1 MKKFTKVSLITAV
14 VIMFLGIIIYVI
26 GFLGGGQN
34 DVNRMVENGE
44 LSYFDGHFQIN
55 PYFKDGGF
63 FSVGWWDDNDSHTF
77 GFSSGDDIPEAP
89 KAPDAPEAPEKPSE
103 SEKVTTSAIMEGTDE
118 AVLTADDLEE
128 LVIELGGGEFIIEAG
143 DVDNIQITTDCKEK
157 FKGYIENKTLY
168 IEGFDVEGNYLK
180 VTEWDDNRNSAHIVI
195 PKELAFKTTEISLG
209 AGRIEITDLTL
220 GNTEA
225 EVGAGELKCTNT
237 KSNKLEAELG
247 AGAVYMENI
256 EAGESNIT
264 VAMGEAVLSGIFSGN
279 MDLECSMG
287 NLDVEIEGKEE
298 EFNYSVEAA
307 LGTAEIAGESYEGL
321 ATERKVDNGADK
333 TINAEVSMGD
343 IEISFTK

>member
-1 MKKFTKVSLITAV
+1 MKKFAKSSLIIAGSV
-14 VIMFLGIIIYVI
+14 MFLGIIIYVI
-26 GFLGGGQN
+26 GFVGGGQA

-44 LSYFDGHFQIN
+44 LTFFNGYFQVN
-55 PYFKDGGF
+55 PYFKEGGF
-63 FSVGWWDDNDSHTF
+63 LKVGWTDNNDFNHTV
-77 GFSSGDDIPEAP
+77 GF
-89 KAPDAPEAPEKPSE
+89 
-103 SEKVTTSAIMEGTDE
+103 DE
-118 AVLTADDLEE
+118 AVLKADGLEE
-128 LVIELGGGEFIIEAG
+128 LVIELGGGEFIIETG
-143 DVDNIQITTDCKEK
+143 DVDNIRITTDCKEK
-157 FKGYIENKTLY
+157 FKGYIKNNTLY
-168 IEGFDVEGNYLK
+168 IEGFDIEGNYLK
-180 VTEWDDNRNSAHIVI
+180 VTDWDDNRNSAHIVI

-237 KSNKLEAELG
+237 KSGKLEAELG

-264 VAMGEAVLSGIFSGN
+264 VAMGEAVLSGIFNGN

-287 NLDVEIEGKEE
+287 NLDVVIEGKEE

-307 LGTAEIAGESYEGL
+307 LGTVELAGESYEGL
-321 ATERKVDNGADK
+321 ATERTVDNGADK